1 MDKSSREYMLWCE
14 ARMVCDKTRLAD
26 RQEYLRNIEKRR
38 GKKAADELK
47 AKVREIWEKRS
58 QQEAGSKIQG

>member
-1 MDKSSREYMLWCE
+1 MLWCE

-47 AKVREIWEKRS
+47 AKVLEIWEKRS

>member
-1 MDKSSREYMLWCE
+1 MDKNSREYMLWCE
-14 ARMVCDKTRLAD
+14 ARMVCDKARLAD

-47 AKVREIWEKRS
+47 AKVLEIWQKRS
-58 QQEAGSKIQG
+58 QLEAGSKIQG